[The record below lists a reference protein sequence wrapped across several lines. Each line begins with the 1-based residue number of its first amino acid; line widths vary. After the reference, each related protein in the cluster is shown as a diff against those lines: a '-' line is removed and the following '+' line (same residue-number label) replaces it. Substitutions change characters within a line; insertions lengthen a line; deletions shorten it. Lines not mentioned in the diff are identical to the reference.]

1 MHQVSYRVVVEFASR
16 ANSLLQLLLPVLQSC
31 HIFAEHALSNPPAT
45 QVCPSAH
52 FYQLFFF
59 YIYQIMD
66 QLRSIFPD
74 LDQATLEATLEA
86 HGNSVERAV
95 DYLLS
100 APAREDHRSVQEA
113 QDEALARRLQA
124 EDFASSRH
132 TEHTLPGMFN
142 PTSRPPSNARDNS
155 SSTTP
160 SFALPSLEDVQTAVR
175 PIVDGVVYA
184 GKVAADSVSGL
195 YRDFVGNSAAPSRSS
210 MASSRMDDSVVI
222 RGEGSSPAA
231 TRGTARQRR
240 PDPNAASRS
249 FGDKKDD

>member
-1 MHQVSYRVVVEFASR
+1 
-16 ANSLLQLLLPVLQSC
+16 
-31 HIFAEHALSNPPAT
+31 
-45 QVCPSAH
+45 
-52 FYQLFFF
+52 
-59 YIYQIMD
+59 MD

-74 LDQATLEATLEA
+74 VDQGTLQATLEA

-100 APAREDHRSVQEA
+100 AHGQDDHRSVQEA

-124 EDFASSRH
+124 EDLATPRR
-132 TEHTLPGMFN
+132 TDNPVPGMFE
-142 PTSRPPSNARDNS
+142 PTRPSPRAHDN

-175 PIVDGVVYA
+175 PIVDGVMYA
-184 GKVAADSVSGL
+184 GKVAADSVSGI
-195 YRDFVGNSAAPSRSS
+195 YRDLVGNPAAPSRPS
-210 MASSRMDDSVVI
+210 MSSSRRDDSVVI

-231 TRGTARQRR
+231 TRTSARQRR
-240 PDPNAASRS
+240 PDANSASRS